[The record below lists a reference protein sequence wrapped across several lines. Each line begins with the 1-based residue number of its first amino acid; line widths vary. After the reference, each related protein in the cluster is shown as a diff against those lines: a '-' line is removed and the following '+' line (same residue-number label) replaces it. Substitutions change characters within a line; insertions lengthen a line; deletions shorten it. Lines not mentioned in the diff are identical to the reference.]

1 MSVNTLLYVYMSCP
15 PLGTFCLDEK
25 IFQINIL
32 FFFLVDI
39 GKPVSDYQPD
49 WGSMSFLI
57 DFLRPTVSEGP
68 SWYSLLKKAGGGC
81 NDLLYSGHMLVAVLT
96 AMAWTVWF
104 ELIPRFVFS
113 SVVDCLHLIFLR
125 VAYLWIFFFY
135 ILITAGSIWRF
146 QFCSCMASFDA

>member
-96 AMAWTVWF
+96 AMAWTV
-104 ELIPRFVFS
+104 
-113 SVVDCLHLIFLR
+113 
-125 VAYLWIFFFY
+125 
-135 ILITAGSIWRF
+135 
-146 QFCSCMASFDA
+146 